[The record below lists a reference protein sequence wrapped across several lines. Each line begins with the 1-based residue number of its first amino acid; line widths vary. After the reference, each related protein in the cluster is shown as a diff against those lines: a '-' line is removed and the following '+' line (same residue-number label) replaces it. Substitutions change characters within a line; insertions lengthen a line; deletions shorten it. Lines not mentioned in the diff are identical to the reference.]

1 MEIKVLMTAFDWGLL
16 LGAIV
21 SLLLGVFWFGLRFN
35 RKSHHEKFI
44 VLEKEK
50 IELKEKLQASASLE
64 TEFQML
70 RIEKAQLET
79 RLSEKLESFAL
90 QKKQLLDQQDQLKKQ
105 FEVLAN
111 DVLEKKS
118 QSFQQTNQESI
129 EKLLQPFKLQ
139 IEGFQKRVNEVHT
152 DSIKGQA
159 SLASEIKKV
168 LEVGLRMSDD
178 ANNLTSALKG
188 DKKKLGNWGEAQ
200 LEKSLQLAGLE
211 SGDHYASQEKYE
223 KEGKTYYPD
232 FVIKLPDQKH
242 LILDSKV
249 SLVDYERYISA
260 EKEVD
265 ASLALKAHVKAVRN
279 HIEDLSKKNYTD
291 LIGIRSPSFVIMF
304 MPIESAYIEAMKMD
318 KHLFND
324 GYQKNVILVS
334 HTTLMPILRTVA
346 NLWALEKNNE
356 SARELSQKAGDIYN
370 NVVRIAES
378 LHKVGKTIG
387 TLTNHYNS
395 AVTGLVGKQGLYGK
409 VTHFQS
415 LSSKAVE
422 KLPEIELMTVDERS
436 VKLEEVVETN
446 K

>member
-16 LGAIV
+16 LVAIV
-21 SLLLGVFWFGLRFN
+21 SLLLGVFWFGFRFN
-35 RKSHHEKFI
+35 RKSNHEKFI

-50 IELKEKLQASASLE
+50 IDLKEKLQAYASLE

-223 KEGKTYYPD
+223 KEGRTYYPD

-409 VTHFQS
+409 VIHFQS